1 MSLAAVEATQ
11 WADIKLQKEET
22 MRFLKSS
29 VLAIA
34 AGVLALSIAA
44 QQSNTSKGQQMQG
57 MQQGQMQSGQMMRQG
72 QKMSMREM
80 MRNCRSKMQSMM
92 GSMMQSNDQVKKDI
106 EAAKESND
114 PARMRAALDE
124 AEKSLN
130 SVDDHTNTRPNMMQG
145 PQGMCGMG
153 GSNMP

>member
-1 MSLAAVEATQ
+1 
-11 WADIKLQKEET
+11 
-22 MRFLKSS
+22 MRFFKSS

-34 AGVLALSIAA
+34 VGALALSISA
-44 QQSNTSKGQQMQG
+44 QQSNTSKAQQMQG
-57 MQQGQMQSGQMMRQG
+57 MQQGQMQSGQMMQQG
-72 QKMSMREM
+72 QMMSMREM

-114 PARMRAALDE
+114 PVRMRAVLDE

-130 SVDDHTNTRPNMMQG
+130 SVEDHTNTRPNMMNMMQG
-145 PQGMCGMG
+145 ARGMCGMG

>member
-1 MSLAAVEATQ
+1 
-11 WADIKLQKEET
+11 

-34 AGVLALSIAA
+34 AGALVLSLLA

-57 MQQGQMQSGQMMRQG
+57 MQQGQIQSGQMMQQG

-80 MRNCRSKMQSMM
+80 MWNCRSKMQSMM
-92 GSMMQSNDQVKKDI
+92 GSMMQSSDQVRKDI

-130 SVDDHTNTRPNMMQG
+130 SADDHTNTRPNMMNMMQG
-145 PQGMCGMG
+145 ARGMCGMM
-153 GSNMP
+153 SDQSRPMPQGNKP

>member
-1 MSLAAVEATQ
+1 
-11 WADIKLQKEET
+11 

-34 AGVLALSIAA
+34 AGALVLSLSA

-57 MQQGQMQSGQMMRQG
+57 MQQGQMQSGQMMQQG
-72 QKMSMREM
+72 QMSMREM

-92 GSMMQSNDQVKKDI
+92 GSMMQSNDEVKKDI

-124 AEKSLN
+124 AEKLLN
-130 SVDDHTNTRPNMMQG
+130 SVDDHTNTRPNMVNMMQG
-145 PQGMCGMG
+145 PRGMCGMMSDQSG
-153 GSNMP
+153 QKPQGNKP